1 LKKIIKPTFSQIV
14 KRVGFSLS
22 YELPTFANSMKSIFS
37 FLMLLFFLT
46 GQANLTLAAHYCGEE
61 LKSTEVT
68 IMPERSDCCGIDI
81 IQVPKADCCS
91 DEYTSSD
98 SDDFFGKT
106 QFQIQISPEFVLAYV
121 LTIPGILIEDIQ
133 VSNPEYL
140 SPDRTIPDLII
151 LHQSFL
157 I

>member
-1 LKKIIKPTFSQIV
+1 MKKIIKPTFSQIV

-22 YELPTFANSMKSIFS
+22 YEIPNFANSMKAILSS
-37 FLMLLFFLT
+37 LMLLFFLT
-46 GQANLTLAAHYCGEE
+46 GQVNLTLAAHYCGDE

-68 IMPERSDCCGIDI
+68 ISPEKTDCCGADI
-81 IQVPKADCCS
+81 TANPDCCT
-91 DEYTSSD
+91 DEYASSD

-106 QFQIQISPEFVLAYV
+106 QFQIQLSPEFVLAYV
-121 LTIPGILIEDIQ
+121 LTIPGNLIEDIQ